1 MQYTSQELF
10 VGALEGVP
18 NCTSDTRELNIWP
31 KFMLM
36 VLLQGAQ
43 HFVIDGRHFEI
54 DAGTEAE
61 RSPTVFMLNIA
72 KDSRL
77 RFFNDSETPLR
88 KVMISAPLPWLQ
100 RLFEVQDEAQQSVL
114 RTFFSQ
120 HLAHFAFEP
129 GQHIVQSAQ
138 KIMQPPPA
146 LQGELCSL
154 YLRAQGL
161 DLMWQSLLTML
172 AEKHELLPAPTFI
185 SLRYCERARDFIA
198 GNLDRELTIGR
209 IAREVG
215 CSTSTLQR
223 HFKMHF
229 GMTVFDF
236 IRQKRLEAARAA
248 LAQDGI
254 PIAHA
259 AYLAG
264 YNNISSFTTAFRKA
278 YGMTPSQVRAGA
290 PRPDAQRSPP
300 ALHTPG

>member
-1 MQYTSQELF
+1 
-10 VGALEGVP
+10 
-18 NCTSDTRELNIWP
+18 
-31 KFMLM
+31 MLM

-43 HFVIDGRHFEI
+43 HFEIDGCQFEI
-54 DAGTEAE
+54 DAGTEAAC
-61 RSPTVFMLNIA
+61 SPTVFMLNVA

-77 RFFNDSETPLR
+77 RFFNDSTTPLR

-100 RLFEVQDEAQQSVL
+100 RLFEVQDEAEKSVL
-114 RTFFSQ
+114 RTFLSQ
-120 HLAHFAFEP
+120 HLANFSFEP
-129 GQHIVQSAQ
+129 GQHIVQSAR

-146 LQGELCSL
+146 LQGELSSL

-172 AEKHELLPAPTFI
+172 AETKELLPSPTLM
-185 SLRYCERARDFIA
+185 SLRYCERARDFVS
-198 GNLDRELTIGR
+198 GNLDRELTIGL

-229 GMTVFDF
+229 GVTVFDF

-259 AYLAG
+259 AHLAG

-278 YGMTPSQVRAGA
+278 YGMTPSQVRAGV
-290 PRPDAQRSPP
+290 PRPDAQRSPQ